1 MKGVNSMKRNSIGTS
16 LFLLLT
22 GLFALAI
29 YAFAPLQL
37 AQAQFGPQRGNNC
50 CDQIAGKGQDVL
62 VGDAFV
68 VNAEFNLSGPRFSG
82 AFGAQGLQI
91 KSTTRLLTQ
100 NPPTADGTINGIRS
114 HVFEVKGQSDED
126 GQCEPGEDCLVTLD
140 RAALIPTATPGL
152 MKLRS
157 ALAIS
162 SGQGRFEKAC
172 GKIDG
177 TDSDNEI
184 NFGAQPPT
192 VRWSFSGDRIC
203 ECR

>member
-1 MKGVNSMKRNSIGTS
+1 MKRNSIRTS

-29 YAFAPLQL
+29 YSFAPLKL

-50 CDQIAGKGQDVL
+50 CDLIAGKGQGVL

-68 VNAEFNLSGPRFSG
+68 VNAEFNISGPRFSG

-100 NPPTADGTINGIRS
+100 NPPTADGTINGISS
-114 HVFEVKGQSDED
+114 HVLEVKGQSDED
-126 GQCEPGEDCLVTLD
+126 GVCEPGEDCMVTLD
-140 RAALIPTATPGL
+140 RVSLLASATPGL
-152 MKLRS
+152 MKLRGV
-157 ALAIS
+157 LAIS

-177 TDSDNEI
+177 TDDGNEI
-184 NFGAQPPT
+184 NFAAQPPT
-192 VRWSFSGDRIC
+192 VRWSFSGDRLC

>member
-1 MKGVNSMKRNSIGTS
+1 MKRNSIRTS

-50 CDQIAGKGQDVL
+50 CDQISGKGQGTL
-62 VGDAFV
+62 VGEAFV
-68 VNAEFNLSGPRFSG
+68 VNAEFNLSGGRFG
-82 AFGAQGLQI
+82 GPFGAHGLQVI
-91 KSTTRLLTQ
+91 STTRALIQ
-100 NPPTADGTINGIRS
+100 DPPTADGTINAITS
-114 HVFEVKGQSDED
+114 HVFEVKDQSDGD
-126 GQCEPGEDCLVTLD
+126 GKCEPGEDCLVTLD

-157 ALAIS
+157 AIAIS

-177 TDSDNEI
+177 SDDGNEI